1 MERSRLAMIM
11 IGHAHYRAAI
21 ALFFLTL
28 ASTVVCNAATPTITQ
43 EGLLKKIE
51 SGAAPLILDVRT
63 AGEYRAG
70 HVPHAINIPHN
81 ELASRV
87 TELFDAMDL
96 EIVTYC
102 ERGPR
107 AGYAESILQEA
118 GFSTVRHLVGDMYA
132 WRKNG
137 LPIAYP

>member
-1 MERSRLAMIM
+1 MEPSLSAKIM
-11 IGHAHYRAAI
+11 TGHPHYRAAI
-21 ALFFLTL
+21 AVFFLTL
-28 ASTVVCNAATPTITQ
+28 ASAVVCNAATPTITQ
-43 EGLLKKIE
+43 EGLLKKID
-51 SGAAPLILDVRT
+51 SGTALIILDVRT
-63 AGEYRAG
+63 SGEYRAG
-70 HVPHAINIPHN
+70 HVPLAINIPHN

-107 AGYAESILQEA
+107 ARYAESILQEA
-118 GFSTVRHLVGDMYA
+118 GFSTVRHLEGDMYA

>member
-21 ALFFLTL
+21 VVFFLTL
-28 ASTVVCNAATPTITQ
+28 ASAAVCNAATPTITQ
-43 EGLLKKIE
+43 EDLLKKIE

-63 AGEYRAG
+63 SGEYRAG
-70 HVPHAINIPHN
+70 HVLHAINIPHN

-87 TELFDAMDL
+87 TELFDVIDL